1 MRPTTRSPSSPDY
14 ALLGFRLLVALLVG
28 VHGWYRLIEGSSPLF
43 GEWLATQ
50 HVPFAHGV
58 AWGVTI
64 SEVIGS
70 ACIAL
75 GLCIRP
81 FALLLIAIYTTGIVL
96 VHAPDGWFV
105 VGAGRNGMEYSVLL
119 IGSLLLVALR
129 IREPIWRGL
138 KTR

>member
-50 HVPFAHGV
+50 HVPFAQAV

-105 VGAGRNGMEYSVLL
+105 AGAGRNGMEYSVLL

-129 IREPIWRGL
+129 IREPIRRGL